1 LICERKIRK
10 NISHRYSQIEYADG
24 RRKSAEISEKKSEKY
39 FTQIFADKNTERC
52 GKLTLSARNKS
63 ALICEKRNR

>member
-1 LICERKIRK
+1 LICEKRKRWVHADVRRWK
-10 NISHRYSQIEYADG
+10 NADG
-24 RRKSAEISEKKSEKY
+24 RRKSAEISEKKSGKY